1 MKQISLARCFYLTS
15 NVNRFV
21 SFTQHVSSPA
31 NRQRVPLKINLT
43 VLYCC
48 ATYNDDDLLQLNNYL
63 VVFCLFVFHNEF
75 VLSGVF
81 LLLLLLLF

>member
-31 NRQRVPLKINLT
+31 NRQLVPLKINLT

-48 ATYNDDDLLQLNNYL
+48 VTYNDDDLLQLNNYL